1 LTRFRSL
8 VLDVDSTLSGIEGI
22 DWLASLRDD
31 TVARSISELTERAMR
46 GELTLDSIYSE
57 RLALVRPT
65 ESEISVLGDE
75 YVEAIAPGA
84 EGAIS
89 DIKAAG
95 VNVLLVSGGIREAIL
110 PLAARLEIP
119 ESNVHAVSVFF
130 DAAGEYWGFDEMA
143 PAAHQ
148 KGKRKIVEQLALER
162 PIIAVGDGMTDAE
175 MAPAVDS
182 FVAFTG
188 FVSRDRVVAAAQRS
202 VATFHEL
209 KGLVLG

>member
-1 LTRFRSL
+1 MTRFRSL
-8 VLDVDSTLSGIEGI
+8 VLDVDSTLCGIEGI

-31 TVARSISELTERAMR
+31 SVARAISELTEGAMR
-46 GELTLDSIYSE
+46 GEVTLESIYSE

-75 YVEAIAPGA
+75 YIESIAPGA
-84 EGAIS
+84 ESAIS
-89 DIKAAG
+89 EMKAAG

-110 PLAARLEIP
+110 PLAVRLKIP

-148 KGKRKIVEQLALER
+148 NGKRQIVDLLALER

-175 MAPAVDS
+175 IRPAVDS

-188 FVSRDRVVAAAQRS
+188 FVSRDSVVAAAERS